1 MITVFPYV
9 EIEGKYTLPDETV
22 KAVLYKMVQDG
33 TFQIVFYEGVVKS
46 EEDFLKL
53 LKAPGNYPVFVYV
66 DNKIQGLAWV
76 NDLKDNHATGHF
88 CVFRESF
95 GKNARDMGIE
105 VLKYWFSFKNG
116 DKPLFDV
123 ILGVTPSEYKFAV
136 HFIEQIGFKILGEV
150 PHVCYNAFTNKR
162 GAATFSYCE
171 RFT

>member
-9 EIEGKYTLPDETV
+9 EINGVFTLPDETV
-22 KAVLYKMVQDG
+22 KAVLYKMVHDG
-33 TFQIVFYEGVVKS
+33 TFQIVFYEGMIKS

-53 LKAPGNYPVFVYV
+53 LKSKGNYPVFVYA
-66 DNKIQGLAWV
+66 DGKIQGLAWL

-88 CVFRESF
+88 CVFRESW
-95 GKNARDMGIE
+95 GKTAREMGIE

-116 DKPLFDV
+116 DKSLFDV
-123 ILGVTPSEYKFAV
+123 ILGVTPSEYKPAV
-136 HFIEQIGFKILGEV
+136 NFINEIGFKVLGEV
-150 PHVCYNAFTNKR
+150 PHVCYNAFTGKR